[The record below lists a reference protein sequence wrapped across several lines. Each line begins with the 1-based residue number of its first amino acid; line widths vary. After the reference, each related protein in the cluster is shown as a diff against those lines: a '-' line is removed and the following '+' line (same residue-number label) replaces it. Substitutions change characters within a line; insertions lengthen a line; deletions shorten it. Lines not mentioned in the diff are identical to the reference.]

1 MKPSPRVTPT
11 NQPFFDGCNRDE
23 LVIQRCTD
31 QSCRRFVY
39 YPRVACPHC
48 DGRLEWVRT
57 SGRGRIASF
66 TRVHRP
72 HHESFY
78 AEAPYYFIAVELDE
92 GPIMY
97 SRLSHEGPLD
107 EVGLIGRDVR
117 AVFVQH
123 TAGQR
128 LPFFE
133 L

>member
-1 MKPSPRVTPT
+1 
-11 NQPFFDGCNRDE
+11 
-23 LVIQRCTD
+23 
-31 QSCRRFVY
+31 
-39 YPRVACPHC
+39 
-48 DGRLEWVRT
+48 
-57 SGRGRIASF
+57 
-66 TRVHRP
+66 
-72 HHESFY
+72 
-78 AEAPYYFIAVELDE
+78 
-92 GPIMY
+92 MY